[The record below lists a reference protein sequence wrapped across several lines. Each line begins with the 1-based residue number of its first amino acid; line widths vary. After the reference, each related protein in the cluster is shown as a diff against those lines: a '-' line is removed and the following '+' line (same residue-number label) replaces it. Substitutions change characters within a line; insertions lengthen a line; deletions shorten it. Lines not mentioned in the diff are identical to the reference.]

1 MKLITKLIRLEEKTI
16 KDIDQLKNKLDGE
29 YISFASLVRKLIKV
43 GLENFEKKDVK

>member
-16 KDIDQLKNKLDGE
+16 EDINELKNKLDGE

-43 GLENFEKKDVK
+43 GLLNFENKDDK